1 VENLLS
7 FRSEITRQLN
17 KAGHIL
23 LLTDYDGTLTPIVD
37 RPELADL
44 PENMK
49 LLLKELTKHPNFTL
63 GIISGR
69 ALSDIKNKVGIK
81 NILYAGNH
89 GLEIEGPR
97 INILYP
103 GAALKKQILA
113 ILQAALTR
121 AMVKIKGVIVEHK
134 GFSLSVHY
142 RLAEEQST
150 EEIEK
155 IVKTIVKEAESA
167 GEVIIT
173 PGKKVFEIRPAVD
186 WNKGKV
192 IAHLITIFEGKEKC
206 KNTLF
211 PMYFGDD
218 LTDED
223 GFRVINAYKTG
234 LSVLI
239 GEKTQKSAAHYF
251 LKSPAELEK
260 FLSLLTGQARK
271 GFN

>member
-1 VENLLS
+1 MENLLS
-7 FRSEITRQLN
+7 SWPCISGQL
-17 KAGHIL
+17 KQAKHIL
-23 LLTDYDGTLTPIVD
+23 LLTDYDGTISPIAD
-37 RPELADL
+37 KPELADL

-49 LLLKELTKHPNFTL
+49 RLLEAIARYPNFTL

-69 ALSDIKNKVGIK
+69 SLVDIKDKVGIK

-89 GLEIEGPR
+89 GLEIEGPG
-97 INILYP
+97 ITIMYP
-103 GAALKKQILA
+103 GADQKRPILL
-113 ILQAALTR
+113 ILHSALTR
-121 AMVKIKGVIVEHK
+121 ALGKINGVFVENKGV
-134 GFSLSVHY
+134 SLSVHY
-142 RLAEEQST
+142 RLAEDQST